1 MSNQDHVFIL
11 TNKQEAKLNATM
23 QAFYARALE
32 STAVSGPMLLL
43 IAGVHHA
50 ILEGESLEQ
59 YQMDVVLWIL
69 ELIFAQMEDEE
80 LDPALEQLYHKLSGW
95 WPVEPPWYE
104 RIKDF
109 DLQGELKK

>member
-1 MSNQDHVFIL
+1 MEVNSHRFAL
-11 TNKQEAKLNATM
+11 TNKQTDKLKAVM
-23 QAFYARALE
+23 GLFYNRALE
-32 STAVSGPMLLL
+32 SDAVSGPMLLL

-59 YQMDVVLWIL
+59 YQINVILWAL
-69 ELIFAQMEDEE
+69 ELVFVQMKEE
-80 LDPALEQLYHKLSGW
+80 EFDPQLERLYYKLAGW
-95 WPVEPPWYE
+95 WPVEPPWHE